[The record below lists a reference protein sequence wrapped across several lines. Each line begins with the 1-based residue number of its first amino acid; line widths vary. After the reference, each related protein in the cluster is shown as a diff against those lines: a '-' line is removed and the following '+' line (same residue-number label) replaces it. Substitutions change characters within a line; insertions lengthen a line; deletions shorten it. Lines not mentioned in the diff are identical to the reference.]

1 MTWNRRALVVALVSG
16 FVTFSVVACGGQAEA
31 QPRFCKPE
39 TDLPGCTSAQIGVEY
54 DHSLSTHCGIVGT
67 YFDGR
72 LWIVEPKRPYS
83 GSNYLTGT
91 MQLVT
96 TNAAQFTVGI
106 GGRQIAF
113 EPAPSGFTPPPCY

>member
-1 MTWNRRALVVALVSG
+1 MPSSRHVFAVGLSCALLTVIL
-16 FVTFSVVACGGQAEA
+16 ACGGQNQA
-31 QPRFCKPE
+31 QPMVCQPE
-39 TDLPGCTSAQIGVEY
+39 SAQPGCTSAQIGVEY
-54 DHSLSTHCGIVGT
+54 DLSLSTHCGISGT

-96 TNAAQFTVGI
+96 KNSAQFRVGI

-113 EPAPSGFTPPPCY
+113 EPAPADFTPPPCY